1 MYKILSSSG
10 LGVGGKQ
17 NELIELALTHGFDGV
32 EVDMADLVGRHDTLG
47 KQFACQFLQSAKIDM
62 GTFKLPVAI
71 GGTDEEFGDSIGK
84 LDTIL
89 DLAETLNARCCY
101 IEVAPENEHY
111 AFQECFEK
119 YTTRIQAIA
128 EKFASSSIKIGLLLR
143 ASNAKP
149 VDGNFKFIQTA
160 DEMLPLIKA
169 VGQPNVGL
177 CLDAWEWAVGGGTVE
192 QLTNAGI
199 ATNVTEVKLADVT
212 PGADAAEIKRS
223 DRTALPASEADS
235 FSLEL
240 CKAVLASG
248 ADLPFS
254 VSTDLSTYANAPRG
268 TVVDSISKQ
277 LDLLM
282 TGQDPYQLAQDAAAE
297 ASEGEATEG
306 EEASAD
312 SEGKT
317 AEGKTAEGKT
327 AEEKTDEAE
336 PAVEAATAAA
346 K

>member
-1 MYKILSSSG
+1 MYKILSSRG

-17 NELIELALTHGFDGV
+17 NELIELALTHGFNGV

-71 GGTDEEFGDSIGK
+71 GGTDEQFNDSIAK
-84 LDTIL
+84 LDTVL
-89 DLAETLNARCCY
+89 DLAQTLNAKCCY
-101 IEVAPENEHY
+101 VEVAPENENY
-111 AFQECFEK
+111 AFQECFDK
-119 YTTRIQAIA
+119 YTSRLQTIA
-128 EKFASSSIKIGLLLR
+128 EKFASTEIKIGLSLR
-143 ASNAKP
+143 ASNTKP
-149 VDGNFKFIQTA
+149 TDGNFKFIQTA

-199 ATNVTEVKLADVT
+199 ASIVTEIKLADVA
-212 PGADAAEIKRS
+212 PDADLTEIKRS

-240 CKAVLASG
+240 AKATLASG

-254 VSTDLSTYANAPRG
+254 VSTDLSTYSNAPRG
-268 TVVDSISKQ
+268 KVVDGISKQ

-282 TGQDPYQLAQDAAAE
+282 TGQDPYQIAQEAAAE
-297 ASEGEATEG
+297 SDGEATEG
-306 EEASAD
+306 EAAAGDATASEDKAAEA
-312 SEGKT
+312 KP
-317 AEGKTAEGKT
+317 
-327 AEEKTDEAE
+327 EA
-336 PAVEAATAAA
+336 EAATSEKPAVAAA
-346 K
+346 E

>member
-1 MYKILSSSG
+1 LYKILNSNG

-17 NELIELALTHGFDGV
+17 NELIELALTHGFNGV

-71 GGTDEEFGDSIGK
+71 GGTDEQFNESIAK

-89 DLAETLNARCCY
+89 DLATTLNAKCCY
-101 IEVAPENEHY
+101 IEIGSENENY

-119 YTTRIQAIA
+119 HQARIAQIA
-128 EKFASSSIKIGLLLR
+128 EKFSSSSIKIGLALT
-143 ASNAKP
+143 ASQAP
-149 VDGNFKFIQTA
+149 PSDGNFKFIQTA
-160 DEMLPLIKA
+160 AEILPLVKG

-177 CLDAWEWAVGGGTVE
+177 CLDGWEWAAGGGTVD
-192 QLTNAGI
+192 QLTTAGI
-199 ATNVTEVKLADVT
+199 GTLVTEVRLADVC
-212 PGADAAEIKRS
+212 PNAENKDAPKRCE
-223 DRTALPASEADS
+223 RTALPGSESGS
-235 FSLEL
+235 FSFEL

-254 VSTDLSTYANAPRG
+254 VSTDASSYSSGPTG
-268 TVVDSISKQ
+268 SVVSSLSKQ

-282 TGQDPYQLAQDAAAE
+282 TGQDPAEVAKAAAAAE
-297 ASEGEATEG
+297 AAASEEGEA
-306 EEASAD
+306 EEAGSKDA
-312 SEGKT
+312 
-317 AEGKTAEGKT
+317 
-327 AEEKTDEAE
+327 
-336 PAVEAATAAA
+336 AATAAT

>member
-71 GGTDEEFGDSIGK
+71 GGTDEQFNESVTS

-89 DLAETLNARCCY
+89 DLAQTLNAKSCY
-101 IEVAPENEHY
+101 IEIEAENENY
-111 AFQECFEK
+111 AFQECFDK
-119 YTTRIQAIA
+119 YTARIQQIA
-128 EKFASSSIKIGLLLR
+128 EKFASSSIKIGLSLR
-143 ASNAKP
+143 ASSAKP

-160 DEMLPLIKA
+160 DEMLPLVKA
-169 VGQPNVGL
+169 IGQPNVGL

-192 QLTNAGI
+192 QLINAGL
-199 ATNVTEVKLADVT
+199 ASVVTEIKLADVAA
-212 PGADAAEIKRS
+212 GVDVAEIKRS
-223 DRTALPASEADS
+223 DRTALPACEADS

-240 CKAVLASG
+240 CKATLASG

-268 TVVDSISKQ
+268 KVVDSISKQ

-297 ASEGEATEG
+297 EGEAAEG
-306 EEASAD
+306 ETGDDKAAAEA
-312 SEGKT
+312 KP
-317 AEGKTAEGKT
+317 AEDAAATET
-327 AEEKTDEAE
+327 
-336 PAVEAATAAA
+336 PAVAAA
-346 K
+346 E

>member
-1 MYKILSSSG
+1 MYKILSSRG

-71 GGTDEEFGDSIGK
+71 GGTDEQFNDSITK

-89 DLAETLNARCCY
+89 DLAQTLNAKCCY
-101 IEVAPENEHY
+101 VEIGSENENY

-119 YTTRIQAIA
+119 HTTRLQTIA
-128 EKFASSSIKIGLLLR
+128 EKFASTPIKIGLALS
-143 ASNAKP
+143 ASSAKP
-149 VDGNFKFIQTA
+149 ADGNFKFIQTA
-160 DEMLPLIKA
+160 DEMLPLVKA
-169 VGQPNVGL
+169 VAQPNVGL
-177 CLDAWEWAVGGGTVE
+177 CLDAWEWAVGGGTVD

-199 ATNVTEVKLADVT
+199 ATIATEIKLADVT
-212 PGADAAEIKRS
+212 PGADLAAIKRS
-223 DRTALPASEADS
+223 DRTALPASEPDS

-240 CKAVLASG
+240 SKATLSSG

-268 TVVDSISKQ
+268 KVVDSISKQ

-282 TGQDPYQLAQDAAAE
+282 TGQNPYQLAQDAAAE
-297 ASEGEATEG
+297 AAEGEEGEAAEAT
-306 EEASAD
+306 EAS
-312 SEGKT
+312 SEETANEENPT
-317 AEGKTAEGKT
+317 AEATATET
-327 AEEKTDEAE
+327 
-336 PAVEAATAAA
+336 PAVAAA
-346 K
+346 E

>member
-1 MYKILSSSG
+1 MYKILSSRG

-71 GGTDEEFGDSIGK
+71 GGTDEQFNESITK

-89 DLAETLNARCCY
+89 DLAQTLNAKSCY
-101 IEVAPENEHY
+101 VEIGSENENY

-119 YTTRIQAIA
+119 HTARLQTIA
-128 EKFASSSIKIGLLLR
+128 EKFAATTIKIGLALS

-149 VDGNFKFIQTA
+149 TDGNFKFIQTA
-160 DEMLPLIKA
+160 DEMLPLVKA

-199 ATNVTEVKLADVT
+199 ATIVTEVKLADVA
-212 PGADAAEIKRS
+212 PGADLAEIKRS
-223 DRTALPASEADS
+223 DRSALPGSEADS
-235 FSLEL
+235 FSFNLS
-240 CKAVLASG
+240 KAILASG

-254 VSTDLSTYANAPRG
+254 VSTDLSTFASAPRDK
-268 TVVDSISKQ
+268 VVDSISKQ

-282 TGQDPYQLAQDAAAE
+282 TGQDPYEVAQAAAAE
-297 ASEGEATEG
+297 NAEGEEGEATEG
-306 EEASAD
+306 EGAA
-312 SEGKT
+312 
-317 AEGKTAEGKT
+317 
-327 AEEKTDEAE
+327 AEEKPAAAE
-336 PAVEAATAAA
+336 EETKKPAVAAA
-346 K
+346 E

>member
-71 GGTDEEFGDSIGK
+71 GGTDEQFNESVTS

-89 DLAETLNARCCY
+89 DLAQTLNAKSCY
-101 IEVAPENEHY
+101 IEIEAENENY
-111 AFQECFEK
+111 AFQECFDK
-119 YTTRIQAIA
+119 YTARIQQIA
-128 EKFASSSIKIGLLLR
+128 EKFASSSIKIGLSLR
-143 ASNAKP
+143 ASSAKP

-160 DEMLPLIKA
+160 DEMLPLVKA
-169 VGQPNVGL
+169 IGQPNVGL

-192 QLTNAGI
+192 QLINAGL
-199 ATNVTEVKLADVT
+199 ASVVTEIKLADVAA
-212 PGADAAEIKRS
+212 GVDVAEIKRS
-223 DRTALPASEADS
+223 DRTALPACEADS

-240 CKAVLASG
+240 CKATLASG

-268 TVVDSISKQ
+268 KVVDSISKQ

-297 ASEGEATEG
+297 ETEGEAAEG
-306 EEASAD
+306 ETGDDKAAAEA
-312 SEGKT
+312 KP
-317 AEGKTAEGKT
+317 AEDAAATET
-327 AEEKTDEAE
+327 
-336 PAVEAATAAA
+336 PAVAAA
-346 K
+346 E